1 MPELGYG
8 KSVRKLYDL
17 GRKEYVTEYLP
28 YDVKRDAWMGTLT
41 QDNLVVTGGLVTP
54 GKQLKLLFMR
64 FWSEYTGTT
73 IFKIT
78 QTNVGGEVGSAPEGV
93 VDYVMLEAAG
103 AEVLGPVDIKRPVD
117 YVMLEAAGAEVL
129 GPVDIKRPIHVL
141 EGSWTIQIIE
151 PKSADAGASKFG
163 VAWWGV
169 ENNPSE

>member
-17 GRKEYVTEYLP
+17 GRKEYITEYLP

-41 QDNLVVTGGLVTP
+41 QDNLVVTGGLVTA
-54 GKQLKLLFMR
+54 GKQLKLLFLR
-64 FWSEYTGTT
+64 CWSEYTGTT

-103 AEVLGPVDIKRPVD
+103 AEVLGPVDIKRP
-117 YVMLEAAGAEVL
+117 
-129 GPVDIKRPIHVL
+129 IHVL
-141 EGSWTIQIIE
+141 EGSWTIQIVE
-151 PKSADAGASKFG
+151 PTSVAAGASKFG

>member
-103 AEVLGPVDIKRPVD
+103 AEVLGPVDIKRP
-117 YVMLEAAGAEVL
+117 
-129 GPVDIKRPIHVL
+129 IHVL

>member
-17 GRKEYVTEYLP
+17 GRKEYITEYLP

-78 QTNVGGEVGSAPEGV
+78 QTNVGGEVGSAPGGV
-93 VDYVMLEAAG
+93 
-103 AEVLGPVDIKRPVD
+103 VD

-141 EGSWTIQIIE
+141 EGSWTIQIVE
-151 PKSADAGASKFG
+151 PTSAAAGASKFG